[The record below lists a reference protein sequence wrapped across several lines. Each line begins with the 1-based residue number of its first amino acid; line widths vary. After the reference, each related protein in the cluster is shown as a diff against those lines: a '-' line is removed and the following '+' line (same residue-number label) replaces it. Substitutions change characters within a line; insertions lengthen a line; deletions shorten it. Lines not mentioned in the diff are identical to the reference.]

1 MVSCRQ
7 GFCSCPLSRAP
18 THPAWAKRWQSVF
31 SGSTWSCC
39 RKISAK
45 TRKSTVRGSSGR
57 TCCSAC
63 LQTVSATWGFA
74 GCRWPRWLRTPLFAL
89 PTCPV
94 PLICAFSGRKNDKL
108 VKKQGGREQGSAD
121 GHGKQ
126 GGTGMGENGRA
137 WGSVGPIGAL
147 HKAGKTW

>member
-108 VKKQGGREQGSAD
+108 VGGHNLGCLSFEFKDLGELNQAGRALLLPAF
-121 GHGKQ
+121 
-126 GGTGMGENGRA
+126 GGTTP
-137 WGSVGPIGAL
+137 SSCFQ
-147 HKAGKTW
+147 